1 VRVHNYPPQTQTTAL
16 VKNTLSLHNSIKQR
30 NWRCVI

>member
-1 VRVHNYPPQTQTTAL
+1 MRVHNYPRKRKTAR

-30 NWRCVI
+30 NWSRVI